1 MSHQDV
7 ITYNFVFSTYTSLK
21 HKNRWIKIFSELTKF
36 KFVITKVSLTFSDTY
51 ETLFVIC
58 LEVYELWSWKWK
70 KSFNVFI
77 ITFVEPFWTSWIYNM
92 LWNRAC
98 LTIYLSMSRELAWV
112 RSQKTIFFLKNPIF
126 WQKTIKNI
134 SKKIFKNFWIFDL

>member
-7 ITYNFVFSTYTSLK
+7 ITYNFVFSTYTSLN

-77 ITFVEPFWTSWIYNM
+77 ITFVEPLCTSWIFNM
-92 LWNRAC
+92 LCNRAC

-112 RSQKTIFFLKNPIF
+112 RSQKTIFFWKNPTF

>member
-36 KFVITKVSLTFSDTY
+36 KFVMTKVSLTFSDTY

-77 ITFVEPFWTSWIYNM
+77 ITFVEPFWTSWIFNM
-92 LWNRAC
+92 LCNRAC

-112 RSQKTIFFLKNPIF
+112 RSQKTIFFLKNPTF